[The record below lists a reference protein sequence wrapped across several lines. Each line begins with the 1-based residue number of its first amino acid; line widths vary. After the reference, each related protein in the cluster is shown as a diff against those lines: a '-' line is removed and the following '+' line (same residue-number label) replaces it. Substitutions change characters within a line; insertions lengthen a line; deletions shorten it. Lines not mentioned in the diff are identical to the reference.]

1 MTRIYDE
8 YLEWCERIVDEL
20 TPEQLEALGALGM
33 LNDRTLKD
41 YYYDE
46 LTPTETTKE
55 LLKERI

>member
-1 MTRIYDE
+1 MTRIYDA

-33 LNDRTLKD
+33 LNDRTLKN

-46 LTPTETTKE
+46 LTPTEAVEHLSKGE
-55 LLKERI
+55 K